1 MLAIVSA
8 SKHKNRRDEKCDH
21 VTRYV
26 TIALLEDVIFKPD
39 DSADQSY
46 RFLIILL
53 EKKHK
58 QTNKQTNSTGL

>member
-8 SKHKNRRDEKCDH
+8 FKHKNRRDEKGDY

-26 TIALLEDVIFKPD
+26 TIALLEDVIFKSD

-53 EKKHK
+53 KK
-58 QTNKQTNSTGL
+58 QTNKQLFATA

>member
-8 SKHKNRRDEKCDH
+8 FKHKNRRDEKGDY
-21 VTRYV
+21 VTRSV
-26 TIALLEDVIFKPD
+26 TIALLEDVIFKSD

-53 EKKHK
+53 KK
-58 QTNKQTNSTGL
+58 QTNKQLFATA